1 MVTTPNASLWITE
14 AARDRLKAELDELE
28 SAPANGRSEARLHE
42 IRRLLRESEIG
53 AKPDDGLVEAGMTVT
68 VQLEGEAGPT
78 TFLLAQR
85 DIAGLDPD
93 VELDV
98 YSPTSPLGAAII
110 GKFPGDEFSYTTASN
125 RVFRGRVEGAVP
137 FGV

>member
-1 MVTTPNASLWITE
+1 MITTPNASLWITE
-14 AARDRLKAELDELE
+14 AARDRLQAELQELE
-28 SAPANGRSEARLHE
+28 SAAADGRSEARLAE
-42 IRRLLRESEIG
+42 IKSLLRQSEVG

-68 VQLEGEAGPT
+68 VQLEGETGPT

-85 DIAGLDPD
+85 EIAGLDPD

-98 YSPTSPLGAAII
+98 YSPTSPLGAAIV

-125 RVFRGRVEGAVP
+125 RVFRGRVVGAVP
-137 FGV
+137 FGA

>member
-1 MVTTPNASLWITE
+1 MTTTTTDPVWITE
-14 AARDRLKAELDELE
+14 PARQRLQDELAMLE
-28 SAPANGRSEARLHE
+28 AEPAERRAEARIQELRQLLRRSEV
-42 IRRLLRESEIG
+42 G
-53 AKPDDGLVEAGMTVT
+53 VKPDDGLVEAGMTVT
-68 VQLEGEAGPT
+68 VHLEGDAAST

-85 DIAGLDPD
+85 DVAGLDPD

-110 GKFPGDEFSYTTASN
+110 GKYPGDAFSYTSPN
-125 RVFRGRVEGAVP
+125 GRQFRGTVISAVP